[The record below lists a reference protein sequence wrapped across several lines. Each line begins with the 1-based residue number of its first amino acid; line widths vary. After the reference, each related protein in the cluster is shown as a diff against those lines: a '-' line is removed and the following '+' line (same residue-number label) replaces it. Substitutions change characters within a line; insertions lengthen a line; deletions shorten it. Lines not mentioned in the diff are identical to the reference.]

1 MQIGDSILRKWK
13 EEVIIKSMI
22 WNSIVEVFHEQK
34 NINVTSYLVSI
45 RLNKNTIFIKTNN
58 PLINTELLLLDDKI
72 KKLSSG
78 KLKKVWIKFHDFD
91 LKYL

>member
-1 MQIGDSILRKWK
+1 
-13 EEVIIKSMI
+13 MI

-78 KLKKVWIKFHDFD
+78 KLKKV
-91 LKYL
+91 